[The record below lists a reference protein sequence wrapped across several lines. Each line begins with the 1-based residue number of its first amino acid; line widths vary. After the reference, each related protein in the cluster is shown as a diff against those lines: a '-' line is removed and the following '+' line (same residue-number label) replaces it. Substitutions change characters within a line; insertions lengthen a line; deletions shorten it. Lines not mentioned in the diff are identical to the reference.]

1 MKRKEAFFGLHF
13 DLHPNEKDT
22 SLGEDVTEEMID
34 HLLERVRPDYVQY
47 DCKGHPGYTG
57 YPTEVGWPSPGI
69 RKDSLAVWRRV
80 TRRHGVRL
88 FVHYSGIWDEV
99 AARNRPEW
107 TRHTPEGRPD
117 PDGRMSTFG
126 PYVDEL
132 MIPQL
137 KEIVRKYDVDGIWV
151 DGDCWAVRP
160 DYSPP
165 ALKAW
170 RKATG
175 LEDPPRSPEDPRWK
189 EWLEF
194 NRRQFERYLKRYLDE
209 LHSFKPG
216 LEITSN
222 WMYSSLAPRPVRA
235 PLDFISG
242 DYSPTDSVNA
252 ARFEARYIANV
263 GLPWDLMAWG
273 FNRAEG
279 GPHNHKTAEQLK
291 QEASVVLSQGGGF
304 QIYYQPTRAGWIDP
318 WLVEVMADVAGFC
331 RERQEVSQDTEGVPQ
346 VALLLSAASFYEGT
360 NELFSA
366 SEGLHDP
373 LKGVLHALLE
383 SGYSVEVLSEHQL
396 GGRLGEYPAVVLP
409 QTKVLEPDFRRALL
423 DYVKEGGG
431 LLVVGAEAA
440 GLFREELGVE
450 FEGEPVE
457 TSSYILS
464 GRAMGALGGI
474 WQSVVPRSARVVGRR
489 FPTYDP
495 RKGGEP
501 AATVVGFGRGR
512 MAAIYGPLGTAY
524 LRSHASQLREFLKE
538 VMKEVFPLPKVEL
551 EGPPCVDLSLR
562 RKEEKLLI
570 HLTNTSGMQLAPN
583 YTTPD
588 FVPPVGPLTLRVRL
602 GGRPSSVYPVPE
614 DLPLRSEWRGDL
626 LKVTLPSLHIHAV
639 LVIEP

>member
-194 NRRQFERYLKRYLDE
+194 NRRQFERYLKRYTT
-209 LHSFKPG
+209 SFIASSPDLRSPATG
-216 LEITSN
+216 CTRPSPRGRSVPPWTS
-222 WMYSSLAPRPVRA
+222 YRGTTAPRIPST
-235 PLDFISG
+235 P
-242 DYSPTDSVNA
+242 
-252 ARFEARYIANV
+252 
-263 GLPWDLMAWG
+263 
-273 FNRAEG
+273 
-279 GPHNHKTAEQLK
+279 
-291 QEASVVLSQGGGF
+291 QGS
-304 QIYYQPTRAGWIDP
+304 R
-318 WLVEVMADVAGFC
+318 
-331 RERQEVSQDTEGVPQ
+331 R
-346 VALLLSAASFYEGT
+346 GT
-360 NELFSA
+360 
-366 SEGLHDP
+366 
-373 LKGVLHALLE
+373 
-383 SGYSVEVLSEHQL
+383 
-396 GGRLGEYPAVVLP
+396 
-409 QTKVLEPDFRRALL
+409 
-423 DYVKEGGG
+423 
-431 LLVVGAEAA
+431 
-440 GLFREELGVE
+440 
-450 FEGEPVE
+450 
-457 TSSYILS
+457 
-464 GRAMGALGGI
+464 
-474 WQSVVPRSARVVGRR
+474 
-489 FPTYDP
+489 
-495 RKGGEP
+495 
-501 AATVVGFGRGR
+501 
-512 MAAIYGPLGTAY
+512 
-524 LRSHASQLREFLKE
+524 
-538 VMKEVFPLPKVEL
+538 
-551 EGPPCVDLSLR
+551 
-562 RKEEKLLI
+562 
-570 HLTNTSGMQLAPN
+570 
-583 YTTPD
+583 
-588 FVPPVGPLTLRVRL
+588 
-602 GGRPSSVYPVPE
+602 
-614 DLPLRSEWRGDL
+614 
-626 LKVTLPSLHIHAV
+626 
-639 LVIEP
+639 